1 MPLRLEVITT
11 ERRAFD
17 GQVEMIIAPGANGV
31 LGILPNHAPLM
42 STLKPGA
49 LEVRMAGQEP
59 RFIAIGGGFMEV
71 QPDHVVVLADTAE
84 HAHEI
89 DLERAREARRAARE
103 HMDRERTGQTA
114 AFEAAVHA
122 LMHSEA
128 RLQVAQSHRSSAS
141 GAPPRP

>member
-1 MPLRLEVITT
+1 MRLEIITT

-17 GQVEMIIAPGANGV
+17 AQVEMVIAPGAGGV

-42 STLKPGA
+42 SKLKPGA
-49 LEVRMAGQEP
+49 MEVRIAGQEP

-89 DLERAREARRAARE
+89 DLELARDARRAAQE
-103 HMDRERTGQTA
+103 HMERAGESA
-114 AFEAAVHA
+114 AFEAALHA

-128 RLQVAQSHRSSAS
+128 RLQVAQSHRRSAS
-141 GAPPRP
+141 GAPGP